1 MYMCV
6 HRIHN
11 RKKWKFHAPYARAP
25 YLNTPI
31 YMRKRV
37 KPSTSAPSSGFSLIE
52 LESRFLFQD
61 YSSNPISIS
70 EVREERARKRERER
84 ERERERTNSE
94 RLQPAGA
101 FLRGNIGASNL
112 VCRRP
117 SSLSAVKSYPQIQ
130 RSYLIQQLSQP
141 QISIGT
147 NVSVVRLPSR
157 LIDQSDPNGDMHL
170 SNSFS
175 EHRKKA

>member
-37 KPSTSAPSSGFSLIE
+37 KPSTSAAAASDFSLIE

-61 YSSNPISIS
+61 YSSNPISNS
-70 EVREERARKRERER
+70 EVREERARKRESEQRTIAAGQRIFKREYR
-84 ERERERTNSE
+84 SIQFSLQETKLTQRCKKLSSDPAQLSHTATFAAADIYRNE
-94 RLQPAGA
+94 RLG
-101 FLRGNIGASNL
+101 R
-112 VCRRP
+112 
-117 SSLSAVKSYPQIQ
+117 
-130 RSYLIQQLSQP
+130 
-141 QISIGT
+141 
-147 NVSVVRLPSR
+147 
-157 LIDQSDPNGDMHL
+157 
-170 SNSFS
+170 
-175 EHRKKA
+175 